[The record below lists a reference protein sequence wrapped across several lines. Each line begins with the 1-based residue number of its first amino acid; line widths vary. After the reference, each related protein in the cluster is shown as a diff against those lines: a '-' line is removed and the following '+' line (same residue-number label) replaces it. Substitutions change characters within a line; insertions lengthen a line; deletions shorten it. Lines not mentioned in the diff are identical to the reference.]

1 MYERKVVDIFKSIII
16 ILIYLDLNLIYI
28 DGNYN
33 LDMCVKL
40 IFFFG
45 NWCKVDFYKLE
56 NVLWF
61 DDNNLWNYL
70 NKYLEIW
77 ERKRNVY

>member
-16 ILIYLDLNLIYI
+16 TLIYLDLNLTYI
-28 DGNYN
+28 DGNHN
-33 LDMCVKL
+33 SDMCVKL

-56 NVLWF
+56 NVLRS
-61 DDNNLWNYL
+61 DDNNLRNYP
-70 NKYLEIW
+70 NKYSET
-77 ERKRNVY
+77 